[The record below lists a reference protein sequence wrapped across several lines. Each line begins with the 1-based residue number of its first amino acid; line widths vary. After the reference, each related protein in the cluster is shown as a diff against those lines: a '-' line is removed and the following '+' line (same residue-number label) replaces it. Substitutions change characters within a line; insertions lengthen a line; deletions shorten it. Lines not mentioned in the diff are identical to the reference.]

1 MEEQKLDSRKQYS
14 RMIIQKSL
22 IDMMQTMP
30 INTISV
36 TALCRKAGINRGTF
50 YLQYAD
56 PYDVFRQLEEDFF
69 HEIEYVLES
78 TCVTDAD
85 HGFLVTLLVFLV
97 QNKETCKVILN
108 TDEGYTFLQRIM
120 KLAHDKSIEAYKIT
134 APKTTQE
141 KVENTF
147 TFIADGIIGVIQRW
161 VENGMKQSPE
171 ELADFLTKLNVQCI
185 RQLQSETA

>member
-1 MEEQKLDSRKQYS
+1 
-14 RMIIQKSL
+14 
-22 IDMMQTMP
+22 MMQTMP

-69 HEIEYVLES
+69 HEIEYVLEG